1 MRGVGVGG
9 VIHASSICIT
19 VKTSCIFVLL
29 SLCELLV
36 VTFFSSNKNVGVV
49 CWAFFCYLLGWVEG
63 LLVGCLEWKIIG
75 KGIGLRRDVGFGG

>member
-9 VIHASSICIT
+9 VIRASFICIT

-36 VTFFSSNKNVGVV
+36 VTFFCSNKKVGVV
-49 CWAFFCYLLGWVEG
+49 CWPSFVIVGLLEGLGWI
-63 LLVGCLEWKIIG
+63 LLVGCF
-75 KGIGLRRDVGFGG
+75 D